1 MKHNVLLSL
10 LCIVLGAAL
19 FYSCGQEKK
28 ADQPRRIELLFLG
41 HNSKHHDSEQLAE
54 ILMQEYF
61 KKGIN
66 ITYTTDPDDMLNDD
80 FKRYD
85 GLIVYANHDSISA
98 LQEKAL
104 LEFVRSGK
112 GFIPLHCA
120 SWCFRNSPEVVDL
133 IGGQF
138 KTHQYDSFTAVIV
151 KPGHPVMKDLP
162 AFSTEDETYVHDKIS
177 KEIEVLSERVEGDH
191 HEPYTWVRNYGEG
204 RVFYTAYGHN
214 EKTFT
219 NPGFLQLV
227 YNGIVWAVG
236 DRVAALHNAYAMPE
250 VKYEDAVIPN
260 YERRDPPPRFQHPLT
275 PEESM
280 KLLQVPVGFELKL
293 FASEPDIHKPIYM
306 AWDERGR
313 LWVAETVDYPNMVR
327 ENKKEGRDM
336 IKILED
342 TDGDG
347 KADKFTVFADSL
359 NIPTSFVFSNGGIVV
374 SQAPDF
380 IFLKDTDGDDRADIR
395 ETIFPGWGTF
405 DTHAGPS
412 NLRYGPD
419 NRIWGTVG
427 YSGVKVPAGA
437 DTLSY
442 GQGLYAISTDG
453 RSFEWLGNT
462 SNNTWGLGFSEDYD
476 AFLSTANNTHSAA
489 FVIPYRYLEKASLN
503 RETGI
508 EKIESHYRMHV
519 ATKNLRQVDVHNG
532 FTSAAGHNLY
542 TARKYPRSFWNR
554 VAFVNEPTGRVIH
567 QVAIEPDG
575 ASFKEGKDGW
585 NFVTSADEWFGPIQA
600 EVGPDGNV
608 WFLDWYNFII
618 QHNPTPEGFANGKGN
633 AYINPLRDSVN
644 GRIYYVQPVQS
655 SKAATRKLDKKD
667 KRGLIKAL
675 SDDNM
680 FWRTTA
686 QRLLVENK
694 DLSVVPDL
702 VKLVNNKSV
711 DAIGLNPAAV
721 HALWTLDGLDAWE
734 SGKEALNA
742 AIGALSHPSAGVR
755 KTAVR
760 VLPPTAETAELI
772 RISSLFTDSNR
783 QVILQAILKICD
795 LPESEILGKKLFEL
809 ASHPTINTEDRWI
822 QKALYIASRVH
833 YGGFLKAMQE
843 AGVKTEPELGKAQL
857 VHRILMGNKIDQLYL
872 SKGESI
878 WSNQLPDLS
887 RKEIYITARVELKPG
902 MYGAIIAQGNITN
915 GYAVYVD
922 ENKVLYYQ
930 VNQNGKSTVIKAP
943 VSDRFTFV
951 TRLLKDGTMELVVDD
966 KPALKAKVRG
976 LFDVSL
982 RQNGLRVGQDYWSKG
997 EKKAGNYPDNSNLK
1011 DSDVKDIKL
1020 ETLFAESAK
1029 VDLGKPDQVIV
1040 LKTVQHEMKFAL
1052 DELHAKAGS
1061 VLELVLDNIDFMQH
1075 NFLLLAPGTTEKVG
1089 LAADKLAESPGGLK
1103 QQYIPD
1109 IPEVLYATPLVNPDQ
1124 KFSLKF
1130 RVPDIPGKYPYICSY
1145 PGHWRIMKGVL
1156 IVER

>member
-1 MKHNVLLSL
+1 MKSNVLLSL
-10 LCIVLGAAL
+10 SCIIFFAVV
-19 FYSCGQEKK
+19 FYSCEGRKK
-28 ADQPRRIELLFLG
+28 DDQPRRIELLFLG

-66 ITYTTDPDDMLNDD
+66 ITYTTSPDDMLNDN
-80 FKRYD
+80 FKLYD
-85 GLIVYANHDSISA
+85 GLIVYANYDSISVP
-98 LQEKAL
+98 QEKAL

-120 SWCFRNSPEVVDL
+120 SWCFRNSPEVVEM

-151 KPGHPVMKDLP
+151 KPEHPVMKAVP

-177 KEIEVLSERVEGDH
+177 KNIEVLTERVEGDH

-214 EKTFT
+214 EKTFR
-219 NPGFLQLV
+219 NQGFLQLV
-227 YNGIVWAVG
+227 YNGIMWAVG
-236 DRVAALHNAYAMPE
+236 DRVAALHSAYTMPV
-250 VKYEDAVIPN
+250 VKYEDAKIPN
-260 YERRDPPPRFQHPLT
+260 YERRDPPPQFQYPLT

-280 KLLQVPVGFELKL
+280 KLIQVPVGFELKL
-293 FASEPDIHKPIYM
+293 FASEPDIHKPIHM

-327 ENKKEGRDM
+327 ENKTEGRDL

-359 NIPTSFVFSNGGIVV
+359 NIPTSFVFVNGGIVV

-380 IFLKDTDGDDRADIR
+380 LFLKDTDGDDKADVR
-395 ETIFPGWGTF
+395 ETIMSGWGTF

-427 YSGVKVPAGA
+427 YSSVKVPKGS
-437 DTLSY
+437 DTVSY
-442 GQGLYAISTDG
+442 GQGMYSISTDG
-453 RSFEWLGNT
+453 KSFEWLGNT

-489 FVIPYRYLEKASLN
+489 YVVPYTYLEKASLN
-503 RETGI
+503 TETGI

-532 FTSAAGHNLY
+532 FTSAAGHTLY
-542 TARKYPRSFWNR
+542 TARKYPRNFWNR
-554 VAFVNEPTGRVIH
+554 IAFVSEPTGRVIH
-567 QVAIEPDG
+567 QVVIESDG
-575 ASFKEGKDGW
+575 ASFREGADGW
-585 NFVTSADEWFGPIQA
+585 NFISSADEWFGPIQT

-618 QHNPTPEGFANGKGN
+618 QHNPTPEGFENGKGN
-633 AYINPLRDSVN
+633 AHINPLRDSVK

-655 SKAATRKLDKKD
+655 SGKANTKLNKKD
-667 KRGLIKAL
+667 KGSLIRGL
-675 SDDNM
+675 SNDNM

-694 DLSVVPDL
+694 DLSVIPDL
-702 VKLVNNKSV
+702 IKLVNNIST
-711 DAIGLNPAAV
+711 DALGLNPAAV
-721 HALWTLDGLDAWE
+721 HALWTLNGLNAFETSRD
-734 SGKEALNA
+734 ALNA
-742 AIGALSHPSAGVR
+742 AIGALTHPSAGVR
-755 KTAVR
+755 KTAVK
-760 VLPPTAETAELI
+760 VLPATAETAELI
-772 RISSLFTDSNR
+772 LNSSLFTDSSR
-783 QVILQAILKICD
+783 QVVLQAILKICD
-795 LPESEILGKKLFEL
+795 LPESESLGKKLFEL
-809 ASHPTINTEDRWI
+809 ATHPTMDTEDRWI
-822 QKALYIASRVH
+822 QKALYVASRVQ
-833 YGGFLKAMQE
+833 YNGFIKAMQE
-843 AGVKTEPELGKAQL
+843 SGVKTEPELGKAQL
-857 VHRILMGNKIDQLYL
+857 IHRILMGNKIDQLYL

-878 WSNQLPDLS
+878 WNNQLPDFS
-887 RKEIYITARVELKPG
+887 RKEIYITASVELKPE
-902 MYGAIIAQGNITN
+902 MYGAIIAQGNMTN

-922 ENKVLYYQ
+922 ENKTLYYQ
-930 VNQNGKSTVIKAP
+930 INQGGKSTIIKTP
-943 VSDRFTFV
+943 VESKFTFV
-951 TRLLKDGTMELVVDD
+951 TRLLQNGTMELVVDD
-966 KPALKAKVRG
+966 KPALQAKVKG

-997 EKKAGNYPDNSNLK
+997 EKKAGNYPDNSNLRE
-1011 DSDVKDIKL
+1011 SDVKDIRL
-1020 ETLFAESAK
+1020 ETMFAESAK
-1029 VDLGKPDQVIV
+1029 IDLGKPDQVII
-1040 LKTVQHEMKFAL
+1040 LKTVQHEMKFAQEVL
-1052 DELHAKAGS
+1052 YAKAGT

-1089 LAADKLAESPGGLK
+1089 LASDKLAENPDGLK
-1103 QQYIPD
+1103 LQYIPD
-1109 IPEVLYATPLVNPDQ
+1109 MPEVLYATPLVNPNQ

-1130 RVPDIPGKYPYICSY
+1130 RVPDIRGKYPYICSF
-1145 PGHWRIMKGVL
+1145 PGHWRMMKGVL
-1156 IVER
+1156 IVEK